1 MPPIASPKLFLRFK
15 EYKVGIKIGQTI
27 SEKRERLETASE
39 RAAAKKKAA
48 RKKHFRIIITVIT
61 FLVLGLILLSLY
73 FLFSEKREKEP
84 EKTVYIPYSPTIEI
98 IDEDSGAT
106 GGKITSRMSEYIGQA
121 ESDFREL
128 GYTPLKA
135 VLPSGS
141 VREVDFY
148 LEGYSGF
155 IKMLIDRETAVSV
168 EDADRLIRYLAE
180 KGITD
185 FSYLDVRLS
194 GKAYWK

>member
-1 MPPIASPKLFLRFK
+1 MGL
-15 EYKVGIKIGQTI
+15 KIGQTI

-39 RAAAKKKAA
+39 RAAAKKKADRKRKA
-48 RKKHFRIIITVIT
+48 RIFMTT
-61 FLVLGLILLSLY
+61 LAFLALAGILIALLIL
-73 FLFSEKREKEP
+73 FSKGREEEV
-84 EKTVYIPYSPTIEI
+84 EKTVYIPYSPTIEV
-98 IDEDSGAT
+98 IDEDAAAT
-106 GGKITSRMSEYIGQA
+106 GITSRMSEYIGQA

-128 GYTPLKA
+128 GYTPVKA

-168 EDADRLIRYLAE
+168 EDADRLIRYLEE